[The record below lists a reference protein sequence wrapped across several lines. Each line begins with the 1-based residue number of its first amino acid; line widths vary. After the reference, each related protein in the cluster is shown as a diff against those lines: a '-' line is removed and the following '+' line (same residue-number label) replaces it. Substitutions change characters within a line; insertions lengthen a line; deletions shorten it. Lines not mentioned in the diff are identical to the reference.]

1 MLAMQ
6 TWRACRSLFRVRM
19 AEGLQY
25 RVAALSGAMVGV
37 FWAIIECVVYT
48 VFYTYSRDGGWNHN
62 GFGLEQTISYV
73 WLAQGIFFF
82 QAMSID
88 SDILAKINKGDVAL
102 ELCRP
107 MDLYLHWL
115 VKSAAGRLGIN
126 WVRGLLTIVA
136 GLLMPAGYA
145 LSRPAS
151 LGGFFLFLLTVV
163 LAFLLCST
171 FAMLVTAV
179 RLNMTWGDGPFY
191 MLMLVGGIFSG
202 TYLPLRLWPD
212 SMQIFLRLQ
221 PFGGFTDLP
230 LQLYTGS
237 LAPEAAWLGITLQ
250 LFWIAVFVVVGRFIM
265 KSRLKH
271 LIIQGG

>member
-48 VFYTYSRDGGWNHN
+48 VFYTYSQDGGWNHN
-62 GFGLEQTISYV
+62 GFGLEQTISYI
-73 WLAQGIFFF
+73 WLAQGIFVF

-88 SDILAKINKGDVAL
+88 SEILTKINKGDVAL

-115 VKSAAGRLGIN
+115 VKSAAGKLGTN
-126 WVRGLLTIVA
+126 WLRGVLTIVA
-136 GLLMPAGYA
+136 GILMPAGYA
-145 LSRPAS
+145 LAGPAS
-151 LGGFFLFLLTVV
+151 AGGFLLFLLSVV
-163 LAFLLCST
+163 LAFLLCSAY
-171 FAMLVTAV
+171 AMLVTAI
-179 RLNMTWGDGPFY
+179 RLNTTWGDGPFY
-191 MLMLVGGIFSG
+191 MLMLLSAVLSG

-212 SMQIFLRLQ
+212 SLQTFLRLQ
-221 PFGGFTDLP
+221 PFGGFADLP
-230 LQLYTGS
+230 AQLYTGS
-237 LAPEAAWLGITLQ
+237 LTPGTAWPGMMLQ
-250 LFWIAVFVVVGRFIM
+250 LFWIVVFVVVGRTIM

>member
-25 RVAALSGAMVGV
+25 RVAALSGVMISV

-48 VFYTYSRDGGWNHN
+48 VFYTYSRDGAWNHN

-88 SDILAKINKGDVAL
+88 SEILVKINKGDVAL

-126 WVRGLLTIVA
+126 WLRGLLTIVV

-151 LGGFFLFLLTVV
+151 AAGFLLFLLTVV
-163 LAFLLCST
+163 LAFLLCSAY
-171 FAMLVTAV
+171 AMLVTAV

-191 MLMLVGGIFSG
+191 MLMLLSGILSG

-212 SMQIFLRLQ
+212 SMQTFLRLQ
-221 PFGGFTDLP
+221 SFGGFTDLP

-250 LFWIAVFVVVGRFIM
+250 LFWIAVFVIVGRMIM
-265 KSRLKH
+265 NSRLKH

>member
-1 MLAMQ
+1 MLAVQ

-48 VFYTYSRDGGWNHN
+48 VFYTFSQDGGWNHN
-62 GFGLEQTISYV
+62 GFGLEQAISYV
-73 WLAQGIFFF
+73 WLAQGILFF

-151 LGGFFLFLLTVV
+151 AGGFLLFLLTVV

-171 FAMLVTAV
+171 FAMLVTAI
-179 RLNMTWGDGPFY
+179 RLNTTWGDGPFY
-191 MLMLVGGIFSG
+191 MLMLLSAVLSG

-212 SMQIFLRLQ
+212 SLQTFLRLQ